1 MPRCAVTRCAGLELG
16 FLWNPPEPKPECL
29 QALNAAVRSGADDV
43 KAAALETMGNLAFAR
58 PNRVVLLACE
68 GLREWLARLA
78 EAQVRAGTVRV
89 LLYPDRIWAAWCCS
103 RARACASGSRAWRK
117 RMCALGLLGYL
128 IP

>member
-1 MPRCAVTRCAGLELG
+1 M
-16 FLWNPPEPKPECL
+16 PPERLKSVDCDDSYLMSRIRLHP

-78 EAQVRAGTVRV
+78 EAQACAGT
-89 LLYPDRIWAAWCCS
+89 LS
-103 RARACASGSRAWRK
+103 T
-117 RMCALGLLGYL
+117 
-128 IP
+128 

>member
-1 MPRCAVTRCAGLELG
+1 MHKVVHECFYSTEVMIVTCDSHMRVLCYSETRLA
-16 FLWNPPEPKPECL
+16 P

-78 EAQVRAGTVRV
+78 EAQVR
-89 LLYPDRIWAAWCCS
+89 
-103 RARACASGSRAWRK
+103 SGK
-117 RMCALGLLGYL
+117 L
-128 IP
+128 